1 MPDGFAS
8 LQTNDLSI
16 RNHQAGKDVPVTQ
29 KQQNDNIAARFS
41 SLK

>member
-16 RNHQAGKDVPVTQ
+16 RNHQAGRDVPITQ
-29 KQQNDNIAARFS
+29 KQQNDNIDTRLS